1 MVLLLWRKLEVM
13 FKEQLNANMKK
24 SVTLIEVLISAV
36 FLTII
41 FTGILFVFAKCIIL
55 NEHNRNV
62 TMATLHTQYVME
74 DIKNNNFSLIADS
87 INNGDWD
94 WGVEE
99 IAAEGLSPLNSEVIA
114 VNVDGTDLLD
124 IEINVT
130 WNNLEGRASPINI
143 GFQTLLASP

>member
-1 MVLLLWRKLEVM
+1 M

-87 INNGDWD
+87 INNGDWN
-94 WGVEE
+94 WGVDE
-99 IAAEGLSPLNSEVIA
+99 IAAEGLSHLNSEVIA
-114 VNVDGTDLLD
+114 VTVDGTDLLD

>member
-1 MVLLLWRKLEVM
+1 
-13 FKEQLNANMKK
+13 
-24 SVTLIEVLISAV
+24 
-36 FLTII
+36 
-41 FTGILFVFAKCIIL
+41 
-55 NEHNRNV
+55 RNV

>member
-1 MVLLLWRKLEVM
+1 M